1 MSENMT
7 ENMSENI
14 VDTEDIPVTEDTLVS
29 HNPILIKA
37 REKAYK
43 LLEQFNND
51 NSDDSMQYAA
61 TLDGFEIDS
70 EELESDYVINYPYEL
85 VITNNNNECASFT
98 ISESDEDSKI
108 LKNFSINKCG
118 DKSGTSIISNI
129 IGFAKTN
136 GYIQIQLENVSAIEM
151 DVVSNK
157 PDSDEYI
164 QEKYN
169 FPLTLIKILE
179 IGNTWYSRFK
189 FNNDTTL
196 FYEKNIRK
204 LINQPITAVL
214 YNFGK
219 LKPEKFHKT
228 TTKKMSEFL
237 LKINADIGLTLTT
250 DMTISGSITNIMH
263 YIKKH
268 HSDSYGIGINGI
280 KRSFLEYIID
290 FFHFLIDVVFSL
302 IDHPND
308 RINYYDTV
316 KKKYTYLVLK
326 LPKKGGRKIVSKR
339 NKKNKH
345 RYSRKNK

>member
-1 MSENMT
+1 MSKDMSEDM
-7 ENMSENI
+7 
-14 VDTEDIPVTEDTLVS
+14 TEDITEDMTEDMTEDNPIS
-29 HNPILIKA
+29 DNPILIKA

-43 LLEQFNND
+43 LLEQFNTD
-51 NSDDSMQYAA
+51 ISDDRIKYTA
-61 TLDGFEIDS
+61 TIDGFDIDS
-70 EELESDYVINYPYEL
+70 EELESDYVINYPYDL
-85 VITNNNNECASFT
+85 VIMNNDNECASFT

-118 DKSGTSIISNI
+118 DKSGTSIITHI

-151 DVVSNK
+151 DIVSNK

-196 FYEKNIRK
+196 FYERNIRK
-204 LINQPITAVL
+204 LINQPITTVL
-214 YNFGK
+214 YTVGK
-219 LKPEKFHKT
+219 QKPDEYHKT
-228 TTKKMSEFL
+228 TTKKMNKFIK
-237 LKINADIGLTLTT
+237 KINDDIGLSLTT

-268 HSDSYGIGINGI
+268 QSDSYGIGINGI
-280 KRSFLEYIID
+280 KRLFLEHIID
-290 FFHFLIDVVFSL
+290 FFHFLIDVIFSL
-302 IDHPND
+302 IDHPKD

-316 KKKYTYLVLK
+316 KKKYTNLVLK

-339 NKKNKH
+339 NKINKR
-345 RYSRKNK
+345 RYSRKI